1 VWVWASPA
9 KVVAS
14 SGGSVVVILSFGT
27 EALSTSAS
35 LLSLNG
41 PHAEAI
47 TGRRTG
53 RTLLAR
59 GERRAEAQG
68 EGTARP
74 STRFPTAARRIST
87 NELSSR

>member
-1 VWVWASPA
+1 MWVWASPA

-14 SGGSVVVILSFGT
+14 SGGSVVVIASSGT

-53 RTLLAR
+53 RTLLLGFDMGWCGVCGATVLQ
-59 GERRAEAQG
+59 AIQ
-68 EGTARP
+68 
-74 STRFPTAARRIST
+74 
-87 NELSSR
+87 LL

>member
-14 SGGSVVVILSFGT
+14 SGGSVVVIASSGT

-35 LLSLNG
+35 LSLNG

-53 RTLLAR
+53 RTLLLGFDMGGCGVCGATVLQ
-59 GERRAEAQG
+59 AIQ
-68 EGTARP
+68 P
-74 STRFPTAARRIST
+74 
-87 NELSSR
+87 L